1 MLFLILN
8 LEKTIKII
16 HLMISILSKTCEFEG
31 YIALIF

>member
-8 LEKTIKII
+8 LKETIKII
-16 HLMISILSKTCEFEG
+16 YLMMSILFKTCEFEG